1 MRTVFLALLTLVW
14 SSVSASAGPL
24 DISYTHNTTFAVP
37 EQSYQEARLWFLP
50 DYQDSTFS
58 KRTDTA
64 PSGSGDR
71 NDADYTCEKTYNL
84 NASCTAPQ
92 IVEKVHNMGKTVC
105 YKCKCPDNYKTTS
118 CKTGWHLSGTPCKI
132 GTTSYYTGCAVDPC
146 PSGYTAGKTCGS
158 GYTLEKSGQSGDQ
171 YCGKCVAKSCP
182 SGYSAGLSNCNGKA
196 YPSGWTYASNGYSGD
211 SICGKCTAKTC
222 SSGTAGL
229 SNCSGKSHPE
239 GWTYSSSGYA
249 GDNVCG
255 TCTAKSCPAG
265 YTAGTTQCSNT
276 TSWTYGSNG
285 YAGDSICGKCT
296 EKGCAEGFT
305 KGLAN
310 CNAKAHPAG
319 WSYSTGT
326 PSGSTVCGKCTA
338 KTCTSGTTSCST
350 GYVGEANGY
359 YSGDSA
365 CLTCK
370 VACTPTCPSGWSL
383 TAPTNCKYGG
393 SIKTADSAG
402 CGSSCYRCE
411 AMVATSC
418 QQVID
423 HANSKY
429 PGKIVLEGY
438 YSCGDKTITLADG
451 QSLVGKSYYTG
462 ATENATTKA
471 SGLSFSHTTLNTK
484 AITATGGNTIL
495 ANLKLTATTNK
506 KGYQIMTFAQNTKGN
521 VVKDVYVDYDAKD
534 INSGSWVGDQV
545 LVFSIEGT
553 DAVLDLKG
561 NITIENKEYKDSSL
575 TRASRENYAFSGGS
589 KYDSRATINLSD
601 GTVVTLHMYGLTTLV
616 GFEVANVYMS
626 GNSRIIADTT
636 GSVSSADL
644 IMSDNAYVEARINH
658 SKTLTGSDGLYKV
671 DMNGNA
677 SVKLSHYGTPNMGFD
692 QHALNSGAFIMRS
705 ANNTI
710 TIVEEGST
718 AYRNKCLYNGTYMC
732 TKGSKLSCK
741 GTTYTC
747 MLTMTEESPRGDTG
761 DVPPSPWF
769 VKAGASQ
776 TCDPF
781 FSKGSCPAHGTCN
794 ICPINSGY
802 IRILSC
808 DEGWTRDGA
817 NCKQTCLYNRTYE
830 PDGYRCDSC
839 KRLGTT
845 YYGGTCRKDCE
856 REMQMNS
863 IKCYDTMD
871 QCMSS
876 GKNQDIC
883 YGDMDYCLY
892 QARQNQDKCY
902 NEDNSIE
909 W

>member
-229 SNCSGKSHPE
+229 SNCSGKAHPE

-370 VACTPTCPSGWSL
+370 VACTPTCPTGWSL

-393 SIKTADSAG
+393 TVTTADSAG
-402 CGSSCYRCE
+402 CGSTCYRCE

-462 ATENATTKA
+462 ATESATSKSAGLTFTTK
-471 SGLSFSHTTLNTK
+471 SSTSKKNLS
-484 AITATGGNTIL
+484 IGGNNTLI
-495 ANLKLTATTNK
+495 ANLKLKAV
-506 KGYQIMTFAQNTKGN
+506 NTYGEHWILYLGKYADSI
-521 VVKDVYVDYDAKD
+521 VKDVYIEIDSQNLTGYSVYHTAGIYLESDAA
-534 INSGSWVGDQV
+534 SVY
-545 LVFSIEGT
+545 
-553 DAVLDLKG
+553 LKG
-561 NITIENKEYKDSSL
+561 NVYISNVDDNPSSPKSRYNQGIRVGGTPHQALNWSSIYLEDGSVVNINLIGNSTDTAIRGGNIYMTGNARLITHTNGWAMSQDWGDTRLTMRGTSSIEATSDI
-575 TRASRENYAFSGGS
+575 SGAGNGTIYGADM
-589 KYDSRATINLSD
+589 YDSAKIKIDIYGSTYGGLY
-601 GTVVTLHMYGLTTLV
+601 GYGL
-616 GFEVANVYMS
+616 G
-626 GNSRIIADTT
+626 
-636 GSVSSADL
+636 
-644 IMSDNAYVEARINH
+644 
-658 SKTLTGSDGLYKV
+658 
-671 DMNGNA
+671 
-677 SVKLSHYGTPNMGFD
+677 MGEFN
-692 QHALNSGAFIMRS
+692 LNS
-705 ANNTI
+705 ANNSI
-710 TIVEEGST
+710 TVNQI
-718 AYRNKCLYNGTYMC
+718 NGATQGYGMFFTY
-732 TKGSKLSCK
+732 LSCKPGAQLNIK
-741 GTTYTC
+741 GTTYKCVRELVTPI
-747 MLTMTEESPRGDTG
+747 EADKGDI
-761 DVPPSPWF
+761 PPSPWF
-769 VKAGASQ
+769 TKNGASQ
-776 TCDPF
+776 SCQP
-781 FSKGSCPAHGTCN
+781 SYPISGSCPANGTCLS
-794 ICPINSGY
+794 CPINSNY
-802 IRILSC
+802 KRLVSC
-808 DEGWTRDGA
+808 PDGFKMNNRA
-817 NCKQTCLYNRTYE
+817 EHNKTNTYCIQTCLYNKTYQ
-830 PDGYRCDSC
+830 PTDYSC
-839 KRLGTT
+839 QSCTRNEVT
-845 YYGGTCRKDCE
+845 YYGGTCYKDCNKVQAQE
-856 REMQMNS
+856 QM
-863 IKCYDTMD
+863 KCYQMLQQTNDQYQFQ
-871 QCMSS
+871 QCMTKMQEILAQCS
-876 GKNQDIC
+876 
-883 YGDMDYCLY
+883 
-892 QARQNQDKCY
+892 QDKI
-902 NEDNSIE
+902 N